1 MGEGKEQRDRQHN
14 VGFAESYVSTANS
27 PWSNFVPGIQIQL
40 LRVSPET
47 GRWSVLFKCA
57 AGSSFARHEHLGGG
71 EYLMLSGTAL
81 VRGGAEKGG
90 VTAVAGDF
98 GYEPNGMIHDI
109 TEFPEETV
117 LYFSNDGPLKFID
130 DDDNVVSILDWRAV
144 RNAVSAG
151 DQTALQGTDAQ
162 EKRHA

>member
-1 MGEGKEQRDRQHN
+1 MTEAKEWRDQHHN
-14 VGFAESYVSTANS
+14 DGLAETYVRTAVAS
-27 PWSNFVPGIQIQL
+27 WIDFVPGIQMQL

-71 EYLMLSGTAL
+71 EYLMMSGKSL
-81 VRGGAEKGG
+81 VRGGADKGG
-90 VTAVAGDF
+90 VTAIAGDF

-109 TEFPEETV
+109 TEFPEESV

-130 DDDNVVSILDWRAV
+130 DDDSIVSILDWRAILQAAG
-144 RNAVSAG
+144 NAPKKEWV
-151 DQTALQGTDAQ
+151 DIRPQ
-162 EKRHA
+162 ESSNA

>member
-1 MGEGKEQRDRQHN
+1 MTEAKQRRDQRHN
-14 VGFAESYVSTANS
+14 DGLAESYVRTSVAL
-27 PWSNFVPGIQIQL
+27 WIDFVPGIQIQV

-71 EYLMLSGTAL
+71 EYLMLSGKSL
-81 VRGGAEKGG
+81 VRGGAERGG

-109 TEFPEETV
+109 TEFPEESV

-130 DDDNVVSILDWRAV
+130 DDDMVVSILDWRAILQ
-144 RNAVSAG
+144 AAG
-151 DQTALQGTDAQ
+151 DPTIIGRADARHQ
-162 EKRHA
+162 ERLNA